1 MSENLNH
8 LSLRLMC
15 VITIIGHLHNHLVSI
30 DSTHITPGRYIYIL

>member
-15 VITIIGHLHNHLVSI
+15 VITVIGYLHNHLMSI
-30 DSTHITPGRYIYIL
+30 DRTHITPGGYIYIL